1 MKCPNDKPAI
11 GTPTSADYSI
21 FRKNRTITSLRNE
34 VESGLLSRANGR
46 GGGGSSLNRKQVE
59 QMLVN
64 IKEAYA
70 KTDKL
75 DVNGGR
81 RTE

>member
-1 MKCPNDKPAI
+1 M
-11 GTPTSADYSI
+11 
-21 FRKNRTITSLRNE
+21 
-34 VESGLLSRANGR
+34 SRANGR

-59 QMLVN
+59 QMLQN

-81 RTE
+81 RKKSRVVVSVVKNAVF

>member
-1 MKCPNDKPAI
+1 M
-11 GTPTSADYSI
+11 
-21 FRKNRTITSLRNE
+21 
-34 VESGLLSRANGR
+34 ESGLLSRANGR

-59 QMLVN
+59 QMLEN

-81 RTE
+81 SKKSRVYVL

>member
-1 MKCPNDKPAI
+1 M
-11 GTPTSADYSI
+11 
-21 FRKNRTITSLRNE
+21 
-34 VESGLLSRANGR
+34 LSRANGR

-59 QMLVN
+59 QMLQN

-81 RTE
+81 RKRSRVVVSVVKNAVF

>member
-1 MKCPNDKPAI
+1 M
-11 GTPTSADYSI
+11 
-21 FRKNRTITSLRNE
+21 
-34 VESGLLSRANGR
+34 SRANGR

-59 QMLVN
+59 QMLQN

-81 RTE
+81 RKRSRVVVSVVKNAVF

>member
-1 MKCPNDKPAI
+1 MYQQVP
-11 GTPTSADYSI
+11 GTPTSIGYFI

-46 GGGGSSLNRKQVE
+46 GGGGTSLNRKQVE
-59 QMLVN
+59 QMLDN
-64 IKEAYA
+64 IKDAYA

-75 DVNGGR
+75 DVNGGK
-81 RTE
+81 RTK